1 MQHVKLYVY
10 AKNLDLHCISA
21 REAIRQF
28 LGVEDMS
35 QLRRFQKW
43 ELDFDVAT
51 PEEAKEQVEMIV
63 SKTYQL
69 LNQNKEGYY
78 VDVLPKPS
86 YVQSNTVVV
95 DVVRNIGTD
104 DASVA
109 ESIRQK
115 TGAKLKEARHSVVWE
130 VTLDQASASAGN
142 AQEYIQENIVV
153 TSAQDK
159 GVLVNPLFES
169 FEFLDL
175 ATVYGE

>member
-51 PEEAKEQVEMIV
+51 PEEAQEQVDLIV

-78 VDVLPKPS
+78 VNAIPKPS
-86 YVQSNTVVV
+86 YVESNTSVV

-109 ESIRQK
+109 EGIRQK
-115 TGAKLKEARHSVVWE
+115 TGAKLENARHSIVWE
-130 VTLDQASASAGN
+130 VTLDSQHDSGDSQA
-142 AQEYIQENIVV
+142 YIQDNIVV
-153 TSAQDK
+153 TSAQNK

-175 ATVYGE
+175 ATVYGD

>member
-28 LGVEDMS
+28 LGVEEMS

-43 ELDFDVAT
+43 ELEFDVDT
-51 PEEAKEQVEMIV
+51 PEEAQEQVDMIV

-78 VDVLPKPS
+78 VNAIPKPS
-86 YVQSNTVVV
+86 YVESKTAVV
-95 DVVRNIGTD
+95 DVIRNIGTD

-109 ESIRQK
+109 EAIRQK
-115 TGAKLKEARHSVVWE
+115 TGAKLNSAQHSIVWE
-130 VTLDQASASAGN
+130 VTLDAQTQAEAN
-142 AQEYIQENIVV
+142 EFIQDNIVV
-153 TSAQDK
+153 TSAQNK

-169 FEFLDL
+169 FSFLDL
-175 ATVYGE
+175 ETVYGG

>member
-1 MQHVKLYVY
+1 MQRVKLYVY

-28 LGVEDMS
+28 LGVQEMS

-43 ELDFDVAT
+43 ELEFDVAT
-51 PEEAKEQVEMIV
+51 QEEAQAQVDVIV

-78 VDVLPKPS
+78 VNVIPKPS
-86 YVQSNTVVV
+86 YVDSHTAVV

-109 ESIRQK
+109 EAVRQK
-115 TGAKLKEARHSVVWE
+115 TGAKLVSAQHSIVWE
-130 VTLDQASASAGN
+130 VTLDPQV
-142 AQEYIQENIVV
+142 QVDTETFIQENIVV
-153 TSAQDK
+153 TSAQNK

-169 FEFLDL
+169 FSFLDL
-175 ATVYGE
+175 DTVYGG

>member
-28 LGVEDMS
+28 LGVQEMS

-43 ELDFDVAT
+43 ELDFDVDT
-51 PEEAKEQVEMIV
+51 PEEAQEQVTLIV

-78 VDVLPKPS
+78 VNTIPKPS
-86 YVQSNTVVV
+86 FVESSTAVV

-115 TGAKLKEARHSVVWE
+115 TGAKLSKAQHSVVWE
-130 VTLDQASASAGN
+130 VTLEANSHVDTHDFI
-142 AQEYIQENIVV
+142 EENIVV
-153 TSAQDK
+153 TSAQNK

-169 FEFLDL
+169 FSFLDL
-175 ATVYGE
+175 ETVYGG